1 MLKGKTANKIVCPE
15 GTEINP
21 VSGRCVKIC
30 VKGKVR
36 DVKTGKCVKDTKIE
50 CPEGTE
56 INPVSGRCVKICV
69 KGKVRD
75 VKTGKCVK
83 DTKIE
88 CPEGTEINPV
98 SGRCVKICVKGK
110 VRDVKTGKC
119 VKDTKIEKLEPMI
132 ISKSSSPTSFSLYYP
147 DLKDDDFPNKIS
159 RNMNFAIHK
168 IPKFPIIENIEDFN
182 NVADKLCGSFETS
195 LYQHFVSQYIS
206 YKTPYNSI
214 LLYHGVGVGK
224 TCSAITMSESLLIAH
239 DNKEPMIWVIMPQS
253 LKQSF
258 KSQIFDIDTRT
269 FENIM
274 NQCTGDTY
282 VKLLNIYKSSFDNK
296 KLLNTELKKILKNRY
311 RLFTYDGFA
320 KYIIDNYEDKIV
332 ENKVIII
339 DEAHNIRSTNK
350 KDKDSYIAL
359 TNILSSGVNN
369 KLVLLSATP
378 MYNEPRDILDLFKLM
393 LLNDKRKNIIT
404 KYAKIFGN
412 QKLIIDDTVVELIKK
427 LSSTYISYLRGK
439 NPFTFALKLNPENSG
454 ISVLKKTPIKDPSNK
469 AIPTNELKWIDN
481 IDNGIVTA
489 KLSLSQKSKIEK
501 LGYNKE
507 KIDESESDD
516 ISEDNESPENKNQ
529 NMKLLQPMNIVY
541 DDEIGNKGF
550 FTFFTKTRDSDPLLV
565 KYNKKY
571 ENALMPDESKLGKYS
586 GKFMNIC
593 NIIKKSKGVIV
604 IYSRFVYSGI
614 LPFAICLEHMGFTR
628 EGTNNILNNAEIIK
642 DKPVYDN
649 IKSPKYCILTSDNK
663 EIMGSTQIDTLIR
676 KINKPENINGELV
689 KVILITPVAS
699 EGLSFFNA
707 REIHLIEPWYHF
719 NRPEQIIGRGI
730 RNCRHQNLPLE
741 DRNTTVYLHA
751 SINDNENKETID
763 IHALRIS
770 TRKYID
776 SIKVDKIIRDN
787 ALDCILM
794 KNINYFPKSIFNIGK
809 VKLNTS
815 QNKIYE
821 YEFGDNDKIEPACY
835 DKKAYMDADG
845 YNSEAYKH
853 LLKRTQN
860 SLKGLLSEYIKN
872 GIFYIVYDD
881 IKKKLDID
889 EDLLLYTIRKSIY
902 PFIIIN
908 DYYII
913 IHKDGIKIIKNVSRK
928 INKLSIIFTS
938 EEKIVK
944 EFSDTKSPNIENV
957 IKNIVIDTK
966 NKNSTTISMYL
977 NLDNKQF
984 ISLIQLILTNKS
996 SDDRIIFLEKCLYDQ
1011 GVLIRKEEIPSY
1023 KKNDNKYIGYINIY
1037 DTTNKDNN
1045 MDKLDINLHVKDTD
1059 VFNMDITKRE
1069 RDEFAKMRKIPY
1081 NLPTDMSLE
1090 EMPWGFLEPS
1100 KSKDTFINKLK
1111 IFSTELG
1118 KGKKTG
1124 RVCETYNDTYHNK
1137 FLNQINK
1144 TNGDNYKFKNKPI
1157 LCNHIANKLLE
1168 KNKLLLLPLYKPK

>member
-1 MLKGKTANKIVCPE
+1 MLKGKTAKKIVCPE

-21 VSGRCVKIC
+21 ISGRCVKIC
-30 VKGKVR
+30 EKGKVR

-56 INPVSGRCVKICV
+56 INPISGRCVKICE
-69 KGKVRD
+69 KGKIRD

-88 CPEGTEINPV
+88 CPEGTEINPI
-98 SGRCVKICVKGK
+98 SGRCVKICKKGK
-110 VRDVKTGKC
+110 IRDVKTGKC

-132 ISKSSSPTSFSLYYP
+132 ISKSSSPTSVSLYYP

-282 VKLLNIYKSSFDNK
+282 VKLLNIYKSSFNNK

-311 RLFTYDGFA
+311 RLFTYDGFS
-320 KYIIDNYEDKIV
+320 KYIIDNYKDKIV

-359 TNILSSGVNN
+359 TKILSSGVNN

-393 LLNDKRKNIIT
+393 LLNDKRENILA

-412 QKLIIDDTVVELIKK
+412 QKLNIDDTVVELIKK

-481 IDNGIVTA
+481 IDNGIVTS

-507 KIDESESDD
+507 KIDDSESDD
-516 ISEDNESPENKNQ
+516 ISADNESVENKNQ

-663 EIMGSTQIDTLIR
+663 EIMGSTQIDTLIS
-676 KINKPENINGELV
+676 KINKPENINGDLV

-787 ALDCILM
+787 SLDCILM

-860 SLKGLLSEYIKN
+860 SLKGLL
-872 GIFYIVYDD
+872 
-881 IKKKLDID
+881 
-889 EDLLLYTIRKSIY
+889 
-902 PFIIIN
+902 
-908 DYYII
+908 
-913 IHKDGIKIIKNVSRK
+913 
-928 INKLSIIFTS
+928 
-938 EEKIVK
+938 
-944 EFSDTKSPNIENV
+944 
-957 IKNIVIDTK
+957 
-966 NKNSTTISMYL
+966 
-977 NLDNKQF
+977 
-984 ISLIQLILTNKS
+984 
-996 SDDRIIFLEKCLYDQ
+996 
-1011 GVLIRKEEIPSY
+1011 
-1023 KKNDNKYIGYINIY
+1023 
-1037 DTTNKDNN
+1037 
-1045 MDKLDINLHVKDTD
+1045 
-1059 VFNMDITKRE
+1059 
-1069 RDEFAKMRKIPY
+1069 
-1081 NLPTDMSLE
+1081 
-1090 EMPWGFLEPS
+1090 
-1100 KSKDTFINKLK
+1100 
-1111 IFSTELG
+1111 
-1118 KGKKTG
+1118 
-1124 RVCETYNDTYHNK
+1124 
-1137 FLNQINK
+1137 
-1144 TNGDNYKFKNKPI
+1144 
-1157 LCNHIANKLLE
+1157 
-1168 KNKLLLLPLYKPK
+1168 

>member
-21 VSGRCVKIC
+21 ISGRCVKIC
-30 VKGKVR
+30 EKGKVR
-36 DVKTGKCVKDTKIE
+36 DVKTGKCVKDKNVE
-50 CPEGTE
+50 CPKGTE
-56 INPVSGRCVKICV
+56 INPISGRCVKICE

-83 DTKIE
+83 
-88 CPEGTEINPV
+88 GA
-98 SGRCVKICVKGK
+98 
-110 VRDVKTGKC
+110 
-119 VKDTKIEKLEPMI
+119 KIEKIEPI
-132 ISKSSSPTSFSLYYP
+132 ITSKLSKSSSPTSFSLYYP
-147 DLKDDDFPNKIS
+147 DLKEDDFPKKIS

-168 IPKFPIIENIEDFN
+168 IPNFPIIENIEDFN

-239 DNKEPMIWVIMPQS
+239 DNKESMIWVIMPQS

-258 KSQIFDIDTRT
+258 KSQIFDIDTHT

-282 VKLLNIYKSSFDNK
+282 VKLLNIYKSSFNNK
-296 KLLNTELKKILKNRY
+296 KLLNVELKKILKNRY
-311 RLFTYDGFA
+311 RLFTYDGFS
-320 KYIIDNYEDKIV
+320 KYIIDNYKDKIV

-359 TNILSSGVNN
+359 TKILSSGVNN
-369 KLVLLSATP
+369 RLVLLSATP

-393 LLNDKRKNIIT
+393 LLNDKRDNILA

-412 QKLIIDDTVVELIKK
+412 QKLNIDDTVVELIKK

-481 IDNGIVTA
+481 IDNGIVTS

-501 LGYNKE
+501 IGYNKE

-516 ISEDNESPENKNQ
+516 ISDGNESVENKNQ

-642 DKPVYDN
+642 DKPIYDN

-663 EIMGSTQIDTLIR
+663 EIMGSTQIDTLIS

-787 ALDCILM
+787 SLDCILM

-835 DKKAYMDADG
+835 DIKADLDTDG

-860 SLKGLLSEYIKN
+860 SLKGLLSEYVKN
-872 GIFYIVYDD
+872 GVFYIVYDD
-881 IKKKLDID
+881 IKRKLDID

-913 IHKDGIKIIKNVSRK
+913 IHKDGIKIIKNVSKK
-928 INKLSIIFTS
+928 INKLSIIFTG
-938 EEKIVK
+938 EDKIVK
-944 EFSDTKSPNIENV
+944 AISDTKSENIENV
-957 IKNIVIDTK
+957 IKNIDIDTK

-977 NLDNKQF
+977 NLDNNQF
-984 ISLIQLILTNKS
+984 LALIQLILTNKS
-996 SDDRIIFLEKCLYDQ
+996 SDDRIIFLENCLYDQ
-1011 GVLIRKEEIPSY
+1011 GVLIKKEEIPSY

-1045 MDKLDINLHVKDTD
+1045 IDNLDINLHVKDTD

-1090 EMPWGFLEPS
+1090 EMPWGFLEPF
-1100 KSKDTFINKLK
+1100 KNKDTFINKLK
-1111 IFSTELG
+1111 IFSTDPVIG

-1124 RVCETYNDTYHNK
+1124 RVCETYYDTDHNK

-1144 TNGDNYKFKNKPI
+1144 TNGDNYKFKNKKI
-1157 LCNHIANKLLE
+1157 YCNHIANKLLE
-1168 KNKLLLLPLYKPK
+1168 KNKLLLLPLYKPR